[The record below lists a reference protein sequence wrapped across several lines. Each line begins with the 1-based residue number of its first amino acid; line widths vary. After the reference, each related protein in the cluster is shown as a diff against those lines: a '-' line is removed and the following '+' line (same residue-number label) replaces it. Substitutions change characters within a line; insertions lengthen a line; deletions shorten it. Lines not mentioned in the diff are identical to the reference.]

1 MKPAEQKTTIE
12 APTLLSTGEPTS
24 LRELVAAHRA
34 ALANAT
40 TDDERGRLHLMIGT
54 YLNALGTD
62 SRDEAIEEI
71 RQALVFVTDANSF
84 EQAVTRLQL
93 GGLLQDQAMANAM
106 ADRIPAARAAAA
118 EEALYQL
125 KLAHKT
131 LVRAGFVL
139 PRIEATRRYAHA
151 LSFHG
156 RFDDMYALLER
167 EQRAHTGEH
176 CRWIELYIVE
186 HALHDPDPK
195 RQAQGAAI
203 LAACFSADNGIPR
216 GASEFVMGIVGTTL
230 SRLPKPVVELALAWM
245 EKRDD
250 TPTDLLASL
259 RSRLYPDEPHRW
271 LTKSEQKTFVAT
283 MNDTSGSVLKRINA
297 AYHLLSLLPR
307 EENVIR
313 RRAAD
318 LLEILID
325 SPELDIVRKMSV
337 RHDLAVAWM
346 MLGKTDAALLERSV
360 RHLEIVLNEAE
371 GTAEYPVVAKNLAQ
385 SLVELLEVRSEISSP
400 ELIPIAL
407 RLAIISQIIPIDKR
421 HNFRLVAAERLMRW
435 SVLTHIA
442 CVEMAMKLINAVLD
456 ESPNDP
462 TAARLLCKNAWIHH
476 QQGLVEREVFE
487 KLRHKY
493 PAVTDLQLADPELSS
508 KIDLRSVAQALAGRA
523 ALHSINLDIVL
534 QFISQRPDAA
544 DIVFNEAQRRL
555 NAGSQAAK
563 TVQKLLDSAIQA
575 VIIAPSGDEN
585 DRGQKLALLFLKCE
599 KSLGRPEIV
608 RRARMVRCPA
618 TQSLYETLGKHGITI
633 TSSTEDVDASLSP
646 MDQAGDLQAR
656 GIDLMHEGRR
666 HLANLDDV
674 AAARAF
680 ENACT
685 ALDRSLEIATV
696 LPDARRAM
704 IQISAGNARKL
715 LARVDSNRALVLLAE
730 ADALY
735 VKAWPLTEKQPQ
747 LRAQLAKVRADGLIL
762 MKKDSLWGDAMRL
775 YKIALEGRPT
785 GFLRWETLWSAAEA
799 ELVCPKRARTIN
811 LIAAM
816 SRLDEASK
824 FIGANNQEEIEK
836 QRLTARHM
844 LEFLQELA
852 NGGALSP
859 EERQRIAKRI
869 AKIAPEYEDDARLAA
884 RGLVSGAIGGMAA
897 DSLKSDTWSS
907 AYMQTVV
914 KATRLLHM
922 PSSLDALPPNMR
934 EPVKKAVESGKME
947 LGSQGAKNEI
957 DLLHAQAERLRHP
970 EHNENAQQRAGRLV
984 GRAMILSRLEELDV
998 DVLHERRAAS
1008 IEAEQAV
1015 YAIEDASIQGA
1026 ALASVSGTWQHMGP
1040 GGDFPRAARISQE
1053 ALNLIPEDRTHAR
1066 ADATNG
1072 FARATRYRTD
1082 IAQHQALE
1090 MAIPAYQQA
1099 VELYRKSGD
1108 ADGMVMVLKNL
1119 AEAVGARQD
1128 RPRAVALRESL
1139 AIEREAIPLA
1149 RTSRSGHLAGI
1160 LGNHAYALTLLA
1172 QAPDVP
1178 SDERQRCLDEAKP
1191 LFEEALRICTDAPL
1205 RKHIENNHLIWRTAC
1220 SRGADRGALI
1230 SDLRARLRQFDP
1242 KTQPHDWS
1250 MAAHNLADEL
1260 FECHQSIAE
1269 LQEAQEIFERA
1280 LELRPESAGP
1290 KYHWETAQRLGE
1302 LYGLLYNQRGRID
1315 LRPFRMSP
1323 GAARDRALQHVHS
1336 AMNAARLLGPGHRLT
1351 RSARYLGLIAADVS
1365 PGDMP
1370 DLTIADEAL
1379 LALDEVLSL
1388 MPEARDAGEVEAEVA
1403 EAIAASLALHRAKTA
1418 VVQAITST
1426 GATALHGSAA
1436 WEVLHWMLRAHGGQ
1450 HRRLRARM
1458 TKPNGVSPER
1468 WTRWR
1473 QALRNQNNWDERRKA
1488 FQAVQEECGSFLSGE
1503 PDLSAT
1509 LDWMKSSGG
1518 SAAILLETSRGR
1530 LLGVLTPGDQGV
1542 VIAWVVLLKASSPP
1556 FSLNEFLTLTR
1567 SPVTG
1572 GGSDEAIAKA
1582 RKALDD
1588 AVKWLRSNVLPDL
1601 RERIPTNTPVLLW
1614 SPHGLAAGVPLGIA
1628 WNDLPSVWTT
1638 PCLTRPPP
1646 SIAKDVRQSTLL
1658 VLAEPAD
1665 VPPIIDGAA
1674 TMARI
1679 AQGICDS
1686 GGRVQALFGKGRTTG
1701 PAIAGM
1707 HDVPGLVDVAPTP
1720 NEVKRR
1726 LPDHRIIVILAHGQ
1740 YNDAVPDKSALALI
1754 GPNGQMEL
1762 LTAEALAET
1771 PDLLRGAVVVLL
1783 SCETGA
1789 AGELSAAPA
1798 GLAGV
1803 LLTVGAAAVVA
1814 PLWIVLQRVALNVG
1828 EQLVADIA
1836 YSYDLGKAVQWAQD
1850 RARKGTDPFR
1860 DGPFVLW
1867 TG

>member
-1 MKPAEQKTTIE
+1 MKPVEPKLTIE
-12 APTLLSTGEPTS
+12 APILPAAGESTP
-24 LRELVAAHRA
+24 LRDLIAEQRA
-34 ALANAT
+34 ALANAA
-40 TDDERGRLHLMIGT
+40 TDDERGRLHLKIGT
-54 YLNALGTD
+54 YLGTLGAD
-62 SRDEAIEEI
+62 SRGEAIEEI
-71 RQALVFVTDANSF
+71 RQAIGLLSDQHSPLDQGFA
-84 EQAVTRLQL
+84 RLRL
-93 GGLLQDQAMANAM
+93 GGLLLENATERAF
-106 ADRIPAARAAAA
+106 ADRIREARTLGD
-118 EEALYQL
+118 EARYHLER
-125 KLAHKT
+125 AHRT
-131 LVRAGFVL
+131 FVEFGVTAS
-139 PRIEATRRYAHA
+139 RIEAVGQLVSA
-151 LSFHG
+151 LSWSKRH
-156 RFDDMYALLER
+156 DDAYALLER
-167 EQRAHTGEH
+167 ERDELKGEH
-176 CRWIELYIVE
+176 RRWIELYLVE

-195 RQAQGAAI
+195 RQAQGAEI
-203 LAACFSADNGIPR
+203 LAACFSDNDGIPH
-216 GASEFVMGIVGTTL
+216 GASEIVLGVVGTTL

-259 RSRLYPDEPHRW
+259 RSQLYPDEPHRW
-271 LTKSEQKTFVAT
+271 LTKSEQKTFVT
-283 MNDTSGSVLKRINA
+283 RMNDTSGPVLKRINA
-297 AYHLLSLLPR
+297 AYHLLSLLPK
-307 EENVIR
+307 EEKVIR
-313 RRAAD
+313 RTAAD
-318 LLEILID
+318 LLETLID
-325 SPELDIVRKMSV
+325 SPELDIARKMSV

-346 MLGKTDAALLERSV
+346 MLGKMDPVLLERSV
-360 RHLEIVLNEAE
+360 RHLEIVLHEAE

-385 SLVELLEVRSEISSP
+385 SLVGLLEALSEVSSP
-400 ELIPIAL
+400 ALIPVAL
-407 RLAIISQIIPIDKR
+407 RLAIITKIIPIDKR
-421 HNFRLVAAERLMRW
+421 HNFRLIAAERLMRW
-435 SVLTHIA
+435 SVLTHPACGKTAMELIA
-442 CVEMAMKLINAVLD
+442 AVLD
-456 ESPNDP
+456 ESPDEPN
-462 TAARLLCKNAWIHH
+462 AAMLLCKNAWIRH
-476 QQGLVEREVFE
+476 QQGLVDREVYE

-534 QFISQRPDAA
+534 QFVSQRPDAA

-555 NAGSQAAK
+555 NAGSHAAK

-585 DRGQKLALLFLKCE
+585 ARGQKLASLFLKCE

-618 TQSLYETLGKHGITI
+618 TQSLHETLGKHGITI
-633 TSSTEDVDASLSP
+633 TSSTEDIDASLSRL
-646 MDQAGDLQAR
+646 DQAGDLQAR
-656 GIDLMHEGRR
+656 GIDLMHKGRE
-666 HLANLDDV
+666 HLANLDEL

-680 ENACT
+680 ENACNV
-685 ALDRSLEIATV
+685 LDRALEIATS
-696 LPDARRAM
+696 LPNARRAM

-715 LARVDSNRALVLLAE
+715 LAQADSHRASALLAE

-735 VKAWPLTEKQPQ
+735 VKAWPLAKKQPH

-762 MKKDSLWGDAMRL
+762 MKKDSLWGEAMRL
-775 YKIALEGRPT
+775 YEIALDGRPT
-785 GFLRWETLWSAAEA
+785 GFLRWETLWAAAEA
-799 ELVCPKRARTIN
+799 ELVCPKRSRTMN
-811 LIAAM
+811 LLGAM
-816 SRLDEASK
+816 SRLEEASK
-824 FIGANNQEEIEK
+824 FVGADSEDEIEK
-836 QRLTARHM
+836 QKLTARHM

-897 DSLKSDTWSS
+897 DFLKSDHWSS
-907 AYMQTVV
+907 DYMQAVGL
-914 KATRLLHM
+914 ATRLFHM

-934 EPVKKAVESGKME
+934 ELVKKAVESGKME

-957 DLLHAQAERLRHP
+957 GLLHAQAERLRHP

-1026 ALASVSGTWQHMGP
+1026 ALTSVSGTWQHMGP
-1040 GGDFPRAARISQE
+1040 GGEFDRSAKLAQAA
-1053 ALNLIPEDRTHAR
+1053 LDLIPIEWFQAR
-1066 ADATNG
+1066 ADATNA

-1090 MAIPAYQQA
+1090 MAIPAYQEA
-1099 VELYRKSGD
+1099 VELYRKSGN
-1108 ADGMVMVLKNL
+1108 ADGIVMVLKNL
-1119 AEAVGARQD
+1119 SEAIGARQD

-1139 AIEREAIPLA
+1139 AIEREAISLA
-1149 RTSRSGHLAGI
+1149 RTGRSGHLAGI

-1172 QAPDVP
+1172 EAPDVP

-1191 LFEEALRICTDAPL
+1191 LFEEALRICTDSPL

-1220 SRGADRGALI
+1220 SRGADRGALL
-1230 SDLRARLRQFDP
+1230 SDLRERLRRFDS

-1260 FECHQSIAE
+1260 FERHQSIAE
-1269 LQEAQEIFERA
+1269 LQEAQEVFEKA
-1280 LELRPESAGP
+1280 LELRPESTGP

-1302 LYGLLYNQRGRID
+1302 LFGLLYNQRGRID
-1315 LRPFRMSP
+1315 LRPVRMSP
-1323 GAARDRALQHVHS
+1323 GAARDRSFQHIRS
-1336 AMNAARLLGPGHRLT
+1336 AMHAARLLGPGHRLV

-1365 PGDMP
+1365 PGEMP
-1370 DLTIADEAL
+1370 DLDIAGEAL
-1379 LALDEVLSL
+1379 LALDEVLAL
-1388 MPEARDAGEVEAEVA
+1388 MPEVRAAGEIEAEVVT
-1403 EAIAASLALHRAKTA
+1403 AIAASLALHRAQTA
-1418 VVQAITST
+1418 VVQAVTST
-1426 GATALHGSAA
+1426 GATALHGAAA

-1458 TKPNGVSPER
+1458 VKPDGVSPER

-1473 QALRNQNNWDERRKA
+1473 QALRNQNNWDERRNA
-1488 FQAVQEECGSFLSGE
+1488 FQAIREECASFLSGE
-1503 PDLSAT
+1503 PDLSVT

-1518 SAAILLETSRGR
+1518 SAAMLLETPRGW
-1530 LLGVLTPGDQGV
+1530 LLGVLTPRDHGAVD
-1542 VIAWVVLLKASSPP
+1542 AWVVLLQVELPP
-1556 FSLNEFLTLTR
+1556 FSLDEFLTLTR

-1582 RKALDD
+1582 QKALDD
-1588 AVKWLRSNVLPDL
+1588 VVKWLRSNVLPDL
-1601 RERIPTNTPVLLW
+1601 RERVPTNIPALLW
-1614 SPHGLAAGVPLGIA
+1614 SPHGLAAGVPLGIV
-1628 WNDLPSVWTT
+1628 WSDLPAVWTT

-1658 VLAEPAD
+1658 VFAEPAG
-1665 VPPIIDGAA
+1665 VPPIIDGPE
-1674 TMARI
+1674 TMARV
-1679 AQGICDS
+1679 ARGIRDS
-1686 GGRVQALFGKGRTTG
+1686 GGQVQALFGKGRTAG

-1707 HDVPGLVDVAPTP
+1707 HDVPGLVEIAPTP

-1726 LPDHRIIVILAHGQ
+1726 LSDYRLIVILAHGQ
-1740 YNDAVPDKSALALI
+1740 YNDTMPEKSALALV
-1754 GPNGQMEL
+1754 GADGRTAL
-1762 LTAEALAET
+1762 LTAEALADT
-1771 PDLLRGAVVVLL
+1771 PDLLRRAVVVLL

-1803 LLTVGAAAVVA
+1803 LLAVGAAAVVA
-1814 PLWIVLQRVALNVG
+1814 PLWIVLQRVALRVG
-1828 EQLVADIA
+1828 EQLAADIA
-1836 YSYDLGKAVQWAQD
+1836 YGYELGKAVQWSQA
-1850 RARKGTDPFR
+1850 RARKGVKPF
-1860 DGPFVLW
+1860 DEGPFVLW